1 MKKTTPWQG
10 RATLLLALGLS
21 LAACSQAPSPET
33 SANDPYA
40 GGVSYPW
47 TDQTPATSDP
57 YASGISYPWTGP
69 SAASLQPAGLSGDN
83 SLSDLSWTPGS
94 AANAWGPIELNR
106 SNGEKNSG
114 DGRTLTIGGQSFPKG
129 LGMHANGEVS
139 YATGGSC
146 STFTATVGIDDEVGD
161 RGSVVFEVWDG
172 TTTRL
177 YATPILRGSDPP
189 FNLTV
194 PLTRPDG
201 SAVRDL
207 RLVVRD
213 AGDGISYDH
222 ADWANPTL
230 SCSATPPSGDVFVSD
245 LDWNTPSNGWG
256 PIEQDLSNGEKG
268 LADGRTLTIGGQ
280 SFPKGLGM
288 HANGS
293 VTYLLGGRCSTFT
306 ASVGVDDEVGDRGSV
321 VFQVFGDGTKLYDS
335 GVRRGTD
342 GPQALNVNV
351 SGVQQL
357 KLVVTD
363 AGDSI
368 SYDHADWANAK
379 LSCSSD
385 TTPPATPSGL
395 TATGTPDGITL
406 DWSDNSEA
414 DLAGYKVYGS
424 ASPNGPFQLLTPQ
437 PIQQSAWTDTSVPP
451 GATEYYQVVAV
462 DSSGNASAPASVSA
476 TRLSGSTAAKIEIEN
491 LDGTPWNDRLVFS
504 RIGSLASPPSNGVHN
519 LVTLRVKNTGAATL
533 RISSLPIQDT
543 WTLDPAITLPL
554 DIPPGGSADLRLR
567 FVAET
572 TKAHFGTLTINSN
585 DPATPSLAVQLAGLW
600 QSQSENNQEPST
612 LQIRDAFGFKNSLL
626 GGEASLNQK
635 GLVRAQGDEVLS
647 PYWQRADETQPVVV
661 RQLAAYHTQGNT
673 ATLNWHA
680 KGSNTLNTVF
690 THAGID
696 GQTVLPRLNGSSTQ
710 LAYKAF
716 TPTAKTFGF
725 NVDSSEWSDPT
736 KNRQGPDLTAGCS
749 GPCGQHI
756 RFYTVR
762 DRAGVLIPNT
772 YFVIMDYSGINYD
785 YNDNIYLI
793 SNIKPAPILINV
805 GGPAF
810 TDPDGN
816 VWTADKYSYT
826 DQNGAQRTYTY
837 YTPSNAI
844 SQPSSPTSVDILNTT
859 NDVLYRTYRHNTLD
873 TPLDSRVMIF
883 DIPVNNGTYQVKLH
897 FAELYWNE
905 PGKRLFDVSVEGVP
919 KLTNFDIWAQAG
931 GKNTALVVPINNVQV
946 ADGRLTIQLKA
957 RVDFPDLSGIEVT
970 R

>member
-1 MKKTTPWQG
+1 MKSPVRLISSAMLLLG
-10 RATLLLALGLS
+10 TLLGLGACTDGGTP
-21 LAACSQAPSPET
+21 AAS
-33 SANDPYA
+33 DPYA

-47 TDQTPATSDP
+47 TDQTPTPADP

-106 SNGEKNSG
+106 SNGEKNAG

-385 TTPPATPSGL
+385 TNTLTYTPIADQPYVVAEAMGQVVRGKLYTFGGFDSLKSGFTPTDRAYVYDPDANTWTPIARMPNRGATHAGMTTDGTDIFYAGGYVADANWTGQVFGSKEVWRYNVASNTYTRLPDLPVARAAGGL
-395 TATGTPDGITL
+395 EYLNGKLHYFGGTNLSRQDVGDHFVL
-406 DWSDNSEA
+406 
-414 DLAGYKVYGS
+414 DLAG
-424 ASPNGPFQLLTPQ
+424 
-437 PIQQSAWTDTSVPP
+437 
-451 GATEYYQVVAV
+451 GAT
-462 DSSGNASAPASVSA
+462 SW
-476 TRLSGSTAAKIEIEN
+476 TTAAPLPN
-491 LDGTPWNDRLVFS
+491 PRNHL
-504 RIGSLASPPSNGVHN
+504 
-519 LVTLRVKNTGAATL
+519 GAAVL
-533 RISSLPIQDT
+533 GGKIYAVGGARGQDQ
-543 WTLDPAITLPL
+543 
-554 DIPPGGSADLRLR
+554 
-567 FVAET
+567 
-572 TKAHFGTLTINSN
+572 NSVQQTAVHAY
-585 DPATPSLAVQLAGLW
+585 DPATNTWTAVASLPRGL
-600 QSQSENNQEPST
+600 SHNADT
-612 LQIRDAFGFKNSLL
+612 TFVL
-626 GGEASLNQK
+626 GGRIIVAGGEVAYNVSTRDVTAYNPATNTWTPLTPLPIGREASVADALGNGFLYTGGNQPGWVK
-635 GLVRAQGDEVLS
+635 SGWRAMPQ
-647 PYWQRADETQPVVV
+647 
-661 RQLAAYHTQGNT
+661 AA
-673 ATLNWHA
+673 
-680 KGSNTLNTVF
+680 S
-690 THAGID
+690 
-696 GQTVLPRLNGSSTQ
+696 
-710 LAYKAF
+710 
-716 TPTAKTFGF
+716 
-725 NVDSSEWSDPT
+725 
-736 KNRQGPDLTAGCS
+736 
-749 GPCGQHI
+749 
-756 RFYTVR
+756 
-762 DRAGVLIPNT
+762 
-772 YFVIMDYSGINYD
+772 
-785 YNDNIYLI
+785 
-793 SNIKPAPILINV
+793 
-805 GGPAF
+805 
-810 TDPDGN
+810 
-816 VWTADKYSYT
+816 
-826 DQNGAQRTYTY
+826 
-837 YTPSNAI
+837 
-844 SQPSSPTSVDILNTT
+844 SQP
-859 NDVLYRTYRHNTLD
+859 
-873 TPLDSRVMIF
+873 
-883 DIPVNNGTYQVKLH
+883 
-897 FAELYWNE
+897 
-905 PGKRLFDVSVEGVP
+905 
-919 KLTNFDIWAQAG
+919 
-931 GKNTALVVPINNVQV
+931 
-946 ADGRLTIQLKA
+946 
-957 RVDFPDLSGIEVT
+957 
-970 R
+970 